1 MSLPDLPR
9 VFSGQATQN
18 RVWSEAGC
26 EHLPDILQKFVF
38 GVNFFLVFLS
48 LLTNGSSF
56 LVFFVFCCFFVFFFL
71 CHLRPSGP
79 RITS

>member
-26 EHLPDILQKFVF
+26 EHLPDILQKVVF
-38 GVNFFLVFLS
+38 GVNFFPFS
-48 LLTNGSSF
+48 T
-56 LVFFVFCCFFVFFFL
+56 VFFSVSHNFDFL
-71 CHLRPSGP
+71 
-79 RITS
+79 IQ

>member
-1 MSLPDLPR
+1 MSFPDLPR

-26 EHLPDILQKFVF
+26 EHLLDVLQKFEF
-38 GVNFFLVFLS
+38 GVNFFPVFLS

-56 LVFFVFCCFFVFFFL
+56 LVFLFLFLLFFFFL